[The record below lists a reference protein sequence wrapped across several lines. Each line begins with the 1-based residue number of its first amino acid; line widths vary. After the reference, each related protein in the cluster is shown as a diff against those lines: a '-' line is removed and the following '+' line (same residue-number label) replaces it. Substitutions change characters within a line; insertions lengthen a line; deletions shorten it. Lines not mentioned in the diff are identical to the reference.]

1 MLTVPHLERGR
12 RQANRKAWLAA
23 AALCF
28 FAAVCVIASGAVT
41 PPRQTNDHSA
51 ADENAAAQQAVA
63 TAFASALDT
72 LQKTQQAQDAYISS
86 MDSQYQAHDTG
97 GGPGLKGDMMPAGS
111 GLDDKGTE
119 AATAEYM
126 RLQDGTQRNMI
137 DAASRFATGAPA
149 ASPLATK
156 GIGFPRSGTQLHSL
170 HHHIVTT
177 APL

>member
-1 MLTVPHLERGR
+1 MTQLLVFWVTSFNCSGSLSVDDTGQLV
-12 RQANRKAWLAA
+12 ANRIELEECLAHGG
-23 AALCF
+23 
-28 FAAVCVIASGAVT
+28 VIS
-41 PPRQTNDHSA
+41 
-51 ADENAAAQQAVA
+51 AAAQQAVA

-137 DAASRFATGAPA
+137 DAASRFATGAPL

-156 GIGFPRSGTQLHSL
+156 GIGFPRSGKRIQVS
-170 HHHIVTT
+170 TT
-177 APL
+177 T